1 LFELGAVGAIAGDV
15 EVGGGDLREDA
26 VEGMEKD
33 VDAFFGNKAAGER
46 KGGSRGECAGGG
58 VDGKAVGNDGDWGEA
73 VQAEVGGEM
82 VGEGDGLVDV
92 GLEAAPEAHL
102 ELERGPIAEGEAGLE
117 ADTAGGGVAGLEI
130 GESAGA
136 GGAGDAGP
144 LNVEHGGVGA
154 EEGKDKGGELGEE
167 VVELD
172 DVGLE
177 LLESAA
183 ELERGGGVAGLQ
195 EGAVAG
201 GGAEAGGVGQGE
213 AGGGVGR
220 GGEDV
225 DVVATVAQGVAEIG
239 EVGLDAAVGE
249 AVIVE
254 DQDAH
259 RVECR
264 SGAICSRAISGGSG
278 LAWERDRKPGRVW

>member
-1 LFELGAVGAIAGDV
+1 
-15 EVGGGDLREDA
+15 
-26 VEGMEKD
+26 ME
-33 VDAFFGNKAAGER
+33 AT
-46 KGGSRGECAGGG
+46 
-58 VDGKAVGNDGDWGEA
+58 
-73 VQAEVGGEM
+73 
-82 VGEGDGLVDV
+82 
-92 GLEAAPEAHL
+92 PEAHL
-102 ELERGPIAEGEAGLE
+102 KQEHGPIAEGQAGLK
-117 ADTAGGGVAGLEI
+117 ADAAGGGVAGLEV
-130 GESAGA
+130 GESASA

-144 LNVEHGGVGA
+144 LDVEDGGVGA
-154 EEGKDKGGELGEE
+154 EEGKDEGGELGEE

-177 LLESAA
+177 LLEGTA
-183 ELERGGGVAGLQ
+183 ELERGGGVAGLE

-220 GGEDV
+220 GGEDM
-225 DVVATVAQGVAEIG
+225 DLVATVAEGVAEG
-239 EVGLDAAVGE
+239 GNVGLDATVGE

-259 RVECR
+259 RVEVR

-278 LAWERDRKPGRVW
+278 LELERDRKPGRVW